1 MGYAVFASRKLMLT
15 NSINMLQL
23 QLNQLMDKQSDLT
36 ELAAAIGDGDV
47 TGMDIA
53 NCQKYGLATEYG
65 IDLASTKFTKYGDAS
80 YHAGLA
86 DVEASSRSGSK
97 KSWIANL
104 GGAGL
109 GAAAGAILGFGV
121 PGAIIG
127 GILGGI
133 VGNGISKKTEARNEQ
148 VEEYK
153 KQFEE
158 QKRKEMV
165 RKIQEDIAA
174 MENEL
179 QKRKVTLETKI
190 SAYQTDLQSTK
201 EAEAQGIQNS
211 APKYA
216 GLGQ

>member
-36 ELAAAIGDGDV
+36 ELAAAVGDGEI

-53 NCQKYGLATEYG
+53 NCQKYGIAAEYGLDLAT
-65 IDLASTKFTKYGDAS
+65 TKYTKYGDEA

-86 DVEASSRSGSK
+86 DVEAKSRSGSK
-97 KSWIANL
+97 KSWIGNILGAG
-104 GGAGL
+104 GGAI
-109 GAAAGAILGFGV
+109 AGAVIGGV

-127 GILGGI
+127 GVLGGI
-133 VGNGISKKTEARNEQ
+133 LGNKASKKTQERDQQ

-153 KQFEE
+153 KQYEE

-179 QKRKVTLETKI
+179 QKRKATLETKI
-190 SAYQTDLQSTK
+190 SAYQADLQSTQQ
-201 EAEAQGIQNS
+201 AEAQGIQQS